1 MRKHIANFSG
11 KIVAEFLV
19 ALFFLASLP
28 IQLVVVSI
36 RAIKQYRMNVPGP
49 QDSLEKQK
57 GFLLLREAVS
67 SRTSKFSWQKLRS
80 SWRKFSFPTLPWDR
94 ISLPNISLP
103 FSLSFHQLGKK
114 HLVVA
119 ASAVLLTGGLIWW
132 NSGSERTFE
141 TEAKSPLYLIEEA
154 SEYVE
159 DAQTFE
165 SKVRWVAWS
174 LDVPPEWVMAV
185 MYSESRFDSQVKN
198 FKGSGATGLIQF
210 MVPAVKDLNARLGTS
225 LKLSDVQAMTPI
237 HQLDLVHEYL
247 QTMRERYRDYESLTD
262 LYLAILYP
270 RALEGSLSYILYAK
284 PSRAYRQNSGLDE
297 NKDGKVTASDIDQR
311 MQRLYPDAYLAVQ

>member
-1 MRKHIANFSG
+1 MRKHIANLTG
-11 KIVAEFLV
+11 KIGAEFLV

-36 RAIKQYRMNVPGP
+36 RAIKQYRMNLPGP
-49 QDSLEKQK
+49 QDSLKKQK

-67 SRTSKFSWQKLRS
+67 SHSSRFSWKTLRSFWQKFSVPALQ
-80 SWRKFSFPTLPWDR
+80 WDR
-94 ISLPNISLP
+94 ISFSSISLP
-103 FSLSFHQLGKK
+103 SLSFQQITKK
-114 HLVVA
+114 HLIVGASVVLFA
-119 ASAVLLTGGLIWW
+119 GSLIWW
-132 NSGSERTFE
+132 NSGSDRT
-141 TEAKSPLYLIEEA
+141 TEIEIESPLYLIEEA

-159 DAQTFE
+159 DAQSFE

-174 LDVPPEWVMAV
+174 LDVPPEWLMAV

-210 MVPAVKDLNARLGTS
+210 MVPAVKDLNARMGTKF
-225 LKLSDVQAMTPI
+225 KLSDVQAMTPI

-247 QTMRERYRDYESLTD
+247 QTMRERYRNYESLTD

-270 RALEGSLSYILYAK
+270 KALEGSLSYILYAK

-311 MQRLYPDAYLAVQ
+311 MQRLYPDAYLATQ